1 MSCRNWSYSLILFE
15 YLSLPLFLSDQV
27 LMKAIR
33 FSVQSVGGYAC
44 FSSIIINMEWVSA
57 MRIPISDRLC
67 ETMHWIWHCV
77 NACRPDYSEFTYEIS
92 HLAFCLAFCF
102 QYFCPMNLW
111 SICNAVLWHK
121 LVMQALYILMLFFCP
136 CKTWENEEKVFRKW
150 LFWLRGHLL
159 LSLYQYMYVH
169 NMRDMHAI
177 WGAITVLSN
186 TKYGVKGAGQTCE
199 TRHDRSCSCSSSFSS
214 CSCSYYWFLIEL
226 LQIHE
231 VFSLHHKNACTDG
244 QIVRLPRP

>member
-1 MSCRNWSYSLILFE
+1 MLIGLVRAKHRGKYPLYFLLYFFCWNWSYSLILFE

-57 MRIPISDRLC
+57 MRIPISDRWC
-67 ETMHWIWHCV
+67 ETMHWIWHC
-77 NACRPDYSEFTYEIS
+77 ASPCRPDYSEFSYQIS

-121 LVMQALYILMLFFCP
+121 LVMLALFILMLFFCP

-150 LFWLRGHLL
+150 LFWLRGTLTTFPLSVHVRTQHAWHACHLRCNH
-159 LSLYQYMYVH
+159 SLEQH
-169 NMRDMHAI
+169 
-177 WGAITVLSN
+177 
-186 TKYGVKGAGQTCE
+186 
-199 TRHDRSCSCSSSFSS
+199 
-214 CSCSYYWFLIEL
+214 
-226 LQIHE
+226 
-231 VFSLHHKNACTDG
+231 
-244 QIVRLPRP
+244 